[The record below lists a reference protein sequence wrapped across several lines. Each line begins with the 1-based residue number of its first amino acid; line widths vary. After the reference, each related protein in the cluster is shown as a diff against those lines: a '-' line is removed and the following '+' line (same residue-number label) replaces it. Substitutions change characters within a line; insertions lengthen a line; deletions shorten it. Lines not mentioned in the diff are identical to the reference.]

1 MERMTF
7 RRKLFGYSLEDLSKL
22 LADRDHMFAE
32 ANRRAQA
39 AEEQLSDATAK
50 SGEKDRQIAALTEQI
65 DEMSRRLEAFTD
77 QSSELDE
84 LRRQVLDLRSDPLT
98 QVVAGDI
105 IVKFLIAEVAPVLKA
120 AEESAVMMLEDAG
133 VESRNRLERA
143 EQARQEVR
151 KQVDWLI
158 SWRERID
165 PLIRGVQERIG
176 ETRRR
181 IEEIPD
187 RIREALLPVTDSMT
201 TANAELGELVRAA
214 VPPPLLAQAEAAVAP
229 EEDALY
235 VDVPG
240 TTDWPSD
247 HGVEENAF
255 PEPAWWGM

>member
-1 MERMTF
+1 MERMTL
-7 RRKLFGYSLEDLSKL
+7 RRKLFGYSLEDLSNL
-22 LADRDHMFAE
+22 LADRDRMFAE

-39 AEEQLSDATAK
+39 AEEELSTVRSQHAD
-50 SGEKDRQIAALTEQI
+50 KDREIVALTDRIE
-65 DEMSRRLEAFTD
+65 ELSRQLATFSD
-77 QSSELDE
+77 QSTELEE

-98 QVVAGDI
+98 QVVAGDL

-120 AEESAVMMLEDAG
+120 AEESAAMMLEDASA
-133 VESRNRLERA
+133 ESRTRLNEVERA
-143 EQARQEVR
+143 RTDVR

-187 RIREALLPVTDSMT
+187 RIREALQPVTDSMT
-201 TANAELGELVRAA
+201 TANAEIGAFVRAA
-214 VPPPLLAQAEAAVAP
+214 GPPPLGEMPAAVVP
-229 EEDALY
+229 EKDAVYL
-235 VDVPG
+235 DGAGASKWPG
-240 TTDWPSD
+240 EPS
-247 HGVEENAF
+247 VEEPVA